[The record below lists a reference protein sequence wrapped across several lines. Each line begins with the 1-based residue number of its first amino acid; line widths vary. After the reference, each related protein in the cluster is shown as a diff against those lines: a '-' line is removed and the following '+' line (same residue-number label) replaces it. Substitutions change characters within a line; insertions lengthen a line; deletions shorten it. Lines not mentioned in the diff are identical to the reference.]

1 LVDGRIGAVGTHS
14 QLMATVPAYQ
24 DLLAS
29 RSDVTSAATHSAA
42 TDSAAESDRR
52 PAAAGQGQHKG
63 AITA

>member
-1 LVDGRIGAVGTHS
+1 
-14 QLMATVPAYQ
+14 VPAYQ

-63 AITA
+63 ATA